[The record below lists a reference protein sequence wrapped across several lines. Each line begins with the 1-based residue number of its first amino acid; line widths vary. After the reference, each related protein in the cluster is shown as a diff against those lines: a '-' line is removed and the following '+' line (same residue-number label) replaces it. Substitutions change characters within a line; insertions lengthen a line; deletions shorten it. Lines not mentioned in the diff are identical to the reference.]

1 MNIFGKDTDKQAP
14 ETEQNN
20 ITTIPNPIRNPK
32 MLNTTQLQR
41 IKETKRLAET
51 KLSNIEESLER
62 LRKQQEWLRR
72 YNKLQLELKQEKA
85 NLYELNKT
93 QASISKD
100 ISQLE
105 RFEMF
110 EGIQGTFQRL
120 TILEKLTDGNKRSMS
135 KLERDSDE
143 LREEWNR
150 QEKLQVQ
157 VENQRKSTEERLYN
171 IHDQI
176 FHAFTLQGANQAYQ
190 EEIDNLGQLSE
201 KAQQQVS
208 ILEST
213 MSEAEKR
220 IELLSD

>member
-1 MNIFGKDTDKQAP
+1 MNIFNKNTDKQAP
-14 ETEQNN
+14 EEEQN
-20 ITTIPNPIRNPK
+20 TSTMPSQPVRNPK
-32 MLNTTQLQR
+32 MLNATQLQR

-85 NLYELNKT
+85 NLYELNKK

-135 KLERDSDE
+135 ELERDSDE

-171 IHDQI
+171 IHD
-176 FHAFTLQGANQAYQ
+176 
-190 EEIDNLGQLSE
+190 
-201 KAQQQVS
+201 
-208 ILEST
+208 
-213 MSEAEKR
+213 
-220 IELLSD
+220 